1 MIIPFYIILALVI
14 SFLWGMQ
21 PVIYKYLLH
30 KFNGSTIMLLSS
42 FIYFVAVFITF
53 FIIKNQDIIIKDI
66 KKMNGKDLT
75 VIICT
80 SIFTAFLTNVIYF
93 YILKDNESSIISAL
107 IYSSPV
113 FTLIVSYLFLSEKL
127 EAIGIIGIL
136 LGVAGVI
143 CISLNNNTKRL
154 LGYYQNAD

>member
-1 MIIPFYIILALVI
+1 MMIPFYIILALVI

-21 PVIYKYLLH
+21 PVLHKYLLN
-30 KFNGSTIMLLSS
+30 KINGSTIMLLSS
-42 FIYFVAVFITF
+42 FIYFIAVFITF
-53 FIIKNQDIIIKDI
+53 FLTKNQSIVIKDF

-80 SIFTAFLTNVIYF
+80 SLFTIFFTNVIYF
-93 YILKDNESSIISAL
+93 YILKDHESSIISAL

-127 EAIGIIGIL
+127 EAIGVIGIL
-136 LGVAGVI
+136 LVLAGVI
-143 CISLNNNTKRL
+143 CISLNNNTQRL
-154 LGYYQNAD
+154 LGYYQGSD